1 MSFEIIIPA
10 RYASG
15 RLPGKPLLDI
25 AGKAMINHVIDN
37 ALASQAQRVILA
49 TDDERI
55 AKQAEGTGV
64 TVCMTAVEHN
74 SGTERIAEVI
84 NKFDIADDTILVN
97 LQGDEPLMP
106 TECLNQVGTALENEQ
121 AAQMAT
127 LSARIES
134 GSEMFDPHCVKLTV
148 DKNNYA
154 LYFSRAAIPW
164 HQADFANGKQQLTQ
178 TDNFYRH
185 IGLYAYR
192 AKFVRQY
199 VSWGSCVL
207 EEYESLEQLRVL
219 YNGYKI
225 KVIETPVIPG
235 PGVNTPE
242 ELARVTTILL
252 NRNMN
257 DKKS

>member
-1 MSFEIIIPA
+1 MSFQIIIPA
-10 RYASG
+10 RYASS

-25 AGKAMINHVIDN
+25 AGKSMINHVIDN
-37 ALASQAQRVILA
+37 ALASQADRIILA
-49 TDDERI
+49 TDDDRI
-55 AKQAEGTGV
+55 AEHADDSGV
-64 TVCMTAVEHN
+64 TICMTALEHT

-84 NKFDIADDTILVN
+84 NKLDIPADTILVN

-106 TECLNQVGTALENEQ
+106 VECLNQVGAALENETQ
-121 AAQMAT
+121 AQMAT
-127 LSARIES
+127 LSARITS
-134 GSEMFDPHCVKLTV
+134 ATEMFDPHCVKLTV

-164 HQADFANGKQQLTQ
+164 HQADFADNKQQLNQ
-178 TDNFYRH
+178 TDNCYRH

-192 AKFVRQY
+192 AKFVQQY
-199 VSWGSCVL
+199 VSWGACRL

-225 KVIETPVIPG
+225 KVLETSVTPG

-242 ELARVTTILL
+242 EFEHVTAIML
-252 NRNMN
+252 NN
-257 DKKS
+257 KKS